1 MAKQQ
6 KTARELEEMVHER
19 IGQLRIAHLEVR
31 PDPAFGWAVF
41 VVAPSQLVGRY
52 QAIVDDI
59 ARELR
64 AKYDLKE

>member
-1 MAKQQ
+1 MAKEQ

-19 IGQLRIAHLEVR
+19 IGQLRITHLEVR
-31 PDPAFGWAVF
+31 PDPAIGWAVF
-41 VVAPSQLVGRY
+41 VVAPPQLVGRY

-64 AKYDLKE
+64 AKYDLTE